1 MPSTSISITP
11 NKFFVE
17 KQVSIGQMIY
27 SNQGDFSN
35 KRDDRYSI
43 ATGKDPNYLL
53 LSGSVDASESIERG
67 NYTLVGGYLRTYV
80 SGMSIAEGDGAVPTL
95 QLYSLKNH
103 YKITEGGMKYSRK
116 TSAGTVALVNGS
128 PNVTGTATD
137 FAGADGFFGDY
148 YYYANYQG
156 GAYVWL
162 GPAGSRERYE
172 VSSITS
178 DTVIVLTANYT
189 GTTQATEQLQLD
201 EDIGD
206 NITSFV
212 STYTMPTVNFNE
224 DFDGVG
230 AELSTVT
237 EFTREGASAVVK
249 KGHPYLLNSQ
259 YDSWKYKFGGS
270 VGVKEVRKM
279 MEANTWYPYK
289 ASTTNG
295 GVHTEGRTEAGLDA
309 MTSSGGGYISAQS
322 ALGGGIVSRMIK
334 NPNYGLLSYNP
345 ETHGIPGFKHGRL
358 YLKQMTYAHPATA
371 KKLQGYYILDR
382 NGNRTD
388 YLLSLNKGTADTAL
402 VHYDTIQTFNP
413 DPENTVTS
421 TNNNT
426 IFDKVYS
433 SMMFEN
439 PFTATTDVPIV
450 NSTVELQS
458 DVVKGGANAARLY
471 HIWDYSPDNALIQKY
486 FGRESSLNPQTAY
499 MAKYNLPFPIIQ
511 DMSFS
516 TRIGDRRTYMPY
528 VSMDMNVAKLSA
540 SVLYDIQNYAS
551 AHATG
556 SFINDPQTTY
566 TTSAFQASN
575 WGSSSTIRQ
584 KAMTFLRSVVVTF
597 SNYKPLDTHTTLE
610 DFLQY
615 GFDNAYGSSQTNESI
630 VGGVV
635 LSRLGMDGANIDND
649 FIYAQALPIV
659 REDYTMDYNEQ
670 WHNGNRTGAGS
681 NRGFGLAK
689 IVSGSGQG
697 KLQQLVMKAANIDNT
712 YSATNQNTP
721 RVVKLPM
728 NQFFNM
734 KFYIDTLGEQTN
746 TINSRNPYSG
756 FPTSNG
762 GVGMRC
768 VFETD
773 SMGEDS
779 SSEDLYT
786 DMPFLDLNFSVSGG
800 NSVDI
805 PGGETYAAD
814 GGKTPTFSYAGRFL
828 SANEVTLKYPK
839 HMIIWVQ
846 NYRFVD
852 SSEAQFFYGDNAIIG
867 TASGSAIEA
876 EVYVDNVKGV
886 DFYQDLKDVTA
897 VGENIAP
904 VVFPQGD
911 TVDSPITV
919 MESTTH
925 DLTSFNTGPAQ
936 SPTAANTTIRTYSPA
951 SYWSLGFDSK
961 QDLPLSGSATARRGY
976 VLMNSFYQ
984 TAGSAIEHIIPDL
997 YSGAT
1002 LSLVDGDYAN
1012 GLQNDLLGYE
1022 LKGSPYANSATT
1034 VGSAY
1039 YDPAVGNNQY
1049 ETTGGKDVAT
1059 KICFGTGSSNNF
1071 LSTDG
1076 LTQKGFVQVNISDV
1090 GSFAT
1095 ITGIT
1100 QANPAVV
1107 TAASHGFSDG
1117 DKVRIIGVVGMTE
1130 VNGGKY
1136 TVANKTTNT
1145 FELDGINS
1153 TTWSSYT
1160 SGGTVSIY
1168 VDNYFTQWGKREN
1181 ALCSTKVTDV
1191 ARGGN
1196 ELTSYQLQLDNTN
1209 VLNPYNKDEQYILY
1223 QVGMPV
1229 STTYYKILTL
1239 NGGLDAI
1246 EDNVVTFNETVA
1258 TGAAAQAI
1266 GQETQ
1271 LPYLY
1276 LSPYKYWININTQGD
1291 QNYKLRSYT
1300 GITLVNNNLSGA
1312 SSSPSS
1318 ITGSTFNEA
1327 TYTFSNGNTSKIGLS
1342 APYNSPWD
1350 FIFDTEGDT
1359 AVTLTA
1365 DYGYGVY
1372 DTETRSGGFLS
1383 YINPTIATYNY
1394 MDIASLLTDKN
1405 VQDEGKFNLVLRQRP
1420 TAYHTSVELVG
1431 DEYNATNQLQ
1441 YKPTYIYEYVDSTP
1455 VVSNFSVEPA
1465 YDLLSSDVNLYELTN
1480 ENLNAVKFKWNIQDE
1495 DIWYK
1500 MIMVD
1505 SNGAIDN
1512 KYENAKLW
1520 IPCNEEP
1527 SDLIVKP
1534 TINWYNNNTTTSG
1547 TATVGA
1553 NVRSYID
1560 GIQGYSPFLS
1570 GNALGTAS
1578 ISVPNSS
1585 NNSFHGLTEYTFSV
1599 HVTFDSSMKGTA
1611 CKILGKGQPVSNYI
1625 DLQKNGDDVITYRHE
1640 SSTGTGATIT
1650 GSHVVTCDGKTPYS
1664 IIVTYRYQSAAGPDT
1679 SVYVDGVLDSY
1690 EQDSAGALNNTDAFE
1705 LAPFSTAGPYFKGRI
1720 EEFVL
1725 YDKQYIVP
1733 DGDEYIFN
1741 AADLTDETG
1750 GKTNIWSAKLFAF
1763 DYHNIRGK
1771 INKLVASSQNI
1782 SWRTTPV

>member
-1 MPSTSISITP
+1 MTATSISITP

-43 ATGKDPNYLL
+43 ATGKVPNYLL

-116 TSAGTVALVNGS
+116 TSAGTVALVNAS

-289 ASTTNG
+289 ADT
-295 GVHTEGRTEAGLDA
+295 HTIGANTAGRTEAGLDA
-309 MTSSGGGYISAQS
+309 MTSSGGGYISSMATP
-322 ALGGGIVSRMIK
+322 GGGIVSRMLQ
-334 NPNYGLLSYNP
+334 NPNYGTLSYTP
-345 ETHGIPGFKHGRL
+345 ETHGIPGFKQGRL
-358 YLKQMTYAHPATA
+358 YLKKMTYAHPTTNQ
-371 KKLQGYYILDR
+371 KLQGYYVLDR

-388 YLLSLNKGTADTAL
+388 YLLGLNKGTADTAL
-402 VHYDTIQTFNP
+402 VHYDTMQTFNP

-421 TNNNT
+421 TTNNT

-439 PFTATTDVPIV
+439 PFTASTDVPIV

-499 MAKYNLPFPIIQ
+499 MAKYNLPFPIVQ

-528 VSMDMNVAKLSA
+528 VSMDINVAKLSA

-712 YSATNQNTP
+712 YSATSQNTP

-734 KFYIDTLGEQTN
+734 KFYVDALASQTN

-756 FPTSNG
+756 FPTTTG

-814 GGKTPTFSYAGRFL
+814 GGKTPTFAYGDRFL
-828 SANEVTLKYPK
+828 STNEVTLKYPK

-852 SSEAQFFYGDNAIIG
+852 SSEAQFFYGDNAIID

-897 VGENIAP
+897 VGENVAP

-919 MESTTH
+919 LESTTH
-925 DLTSFNTGPAQ
+925 DLTSFNTGVAQ
-936 SPTAANTTIRTYSPA
+936 SETAANTTIRSYSPA

-961 QDLPLSGSATARRGY
+961 QDLPLSGAATARRGY

-984 TAGSAIEHIIPDL
+984 TAGSAIQHIVPDL
-997 YSGAT
+997 YSGST
-1002 LSLVDGDYAN
+1002 ISLVEGQYAG

-1034 VGSAY
+1034 VGTAY

-1049 ETTGGKDVAT
+1049 ATTGGKDVIT
-1059 KICFGTGSSNNF
+1059 KLCFGTGSNNNF

-1076 LTQKGFVQVNISDV
+1076 LTQKGFVAINIADA
-1090 GSFAT
+1090 GNAT
-1095 ITGIT
+1095 SN
-1100 QANPAVV
+1100 A
-1107 TAASHGFSDG
+1107 
-1117 DKVRIIGVVGMTE
+1117 
-1130 VNGGKY
+1130 
-1136 TVANKTTNT
+1136 
-1145 FELDGINS
+1145 
-1153 TTWSSYT
+1153 
-1160 SGGTVSIY
+1160 
-1168 VDNYFTQWGKREN
+1168 FTQWGKREN
-1181 ALCSTKVTDV
+1181 VLCSTKVTDV

-1276 LSPYKYWININTQGD
+1276 LSPYKYWININTPGD
-1291 QNYKLRSYT
+1291 QNYKVRSYT
-1300 GITLVNNNLSGA
+1300 GISLVNNNLSGA

-1318 ITGSTFNEA
+1318 ITGSTFNES
-1327 TYTFSNGNTSKIGLS
+1327 TYTFSNGNISKIGLS
-1342 APYNSPWD
+1342 APYNSPWN

-1431 DEYNATNQLQ
+1431 DEYSSTNQLQ
-1441 YKPTYIYEYVDSTP
+1441 YKPTYIYEYVDTTP
-1455 VVSNFSVEPA
+1455 VVSNFSVAPA
-1465 YDLLSSDVNLYELTN
+1465 YDLLSPDVNLYELTN
-1480 ENLNAVKFKWNIQDE
+1480 ENLNAVKFNWNVQDE

-1547 TATVGA
+1547 TATVGT

-1560 GIQGYSPFLS
+1560 GIQGYSPLLS
-1570 GNALGTAS
+1570 GNSLGTAS
-1578 ISVPNSS
+1578 ISVPNAS
-1585 NNSFHGLTEYTFSV
+1585 NTSFHGLTEYTFSV

-1625 DLQKNGDDVITYRHE
+1625 DLQKNSDDVITYRHE
-1640 SSTGTGATIT
+1640 SSTGTGVTIT
-1650 GSHVVTCDGKTPYS
+1650 GSHVLTCDGKTPYS

-1679 SVYVDGVLDSY
+1679 SVYVDGVRDSY

-1705 LAPFSTAGPYFKGRI
+1705 LAPFSTAGPYFRGRI

-1725 YDKQYIVP
+1725 YDKQYIIP
-1733 DGDEYIFN
+1733 DGEEYIFN
-1741 AADLTDETG
+1741 TADLTDETG

-1771 INKLVASSQNI
+1771 TNKLVASSQNI

>member
-1 MPSTSISITP
+1 MTSTSISITP

-17 KQVSIGQMIY
+17 KQVSTGQMIFT
-27 SNQGDFSN
+27 NQSDFSN
-35 KRDDRYSI
+35 KRDDSYSI
-43 ATGKDPNYLL
+43 TTGKAPNYLL
-53 LSGSVDASESIERG
+53 ISGSVDASERIERG
-67 NYTLVGGYLRTYV
+67 KYTLAGGYLRTYV
-80 SGMSIAEGDGAVPTL
+80 SGMSIADGDGAVPTL
-95 QLYSLKNH
+95 QMYSVKNH
-103 YKITEGGMKYSRK
+103 YDISEGGMKFSRK

-137 FAGADGFFGDY
+137 FAGATGFFGDY
-148 YYYANYQG
+148 YYYGNYQG

-162 GPAGSRERYE
+162 GPAGSREKYE
-172 VSSITS
+172 VNSITS

-189 GTTQATEQLQLD
+189 GTSQATEQLQLD
-201 EDIGD
+201 EKIGD
-206 NITSFV
+206 NITSFMN
-212 STYTMPTVNFNE
+212 TYTMPTVNFNE

-237 EFTREGASAVVK
+237 EFTREGANAVVK

-259 YDSWKYKFGGS
+259 YNSWKYKFGKN

-279 MEANTWYPYK
+279 MEANTWYPLTPR
-289 ASTTNG
+289 SSQVG
-295 GVHTEGRTEAGLDA
+295 GSSYGTTEAGMDA
-309 MTSSGGGYISAQS
+309 MSPGGGGYINAVSTP
-322 ALGGGIVSRMIK
+322 GGGIKARMIA
-334 NPNYGLLSYNP
+334 NPNYGQISYTP
-345 ETHGIPGFKHGRL
+345 ETHGIPGFKRGRL
-358 YLKQMTYAHPATA
+358 YLRKMEFRHKTTNRVYT
-371 KKLQGYYILDR
+371 GYYVLDR
-382 NGNRTD
+382 NGARTD
-388 YLLSLNKGTADTAL
+388 YLLKLTNGSVGDTAL
-402 VHYDTIQTFNP
+402 VHYDTIQNFNP
-413 DPENTVTS
+413 DPENTVTT

-439 PFTATTDVPIV
+439 PFTASTEVPIV

-471 HIWDYSPDNALIQKY
+471 HIWDYSEDNADIQKY

-499 MAKYNLPFPIIQ
+499 MAKYNIPFPLVQ
-511 DMSFS
+511 DMSLS

-528 VSMDMNVAKLSA
+528 VSMDMNVAKLSS
-540 SVLYDIQNYAS
+540 SVLYDLQDYAGS
-551 AHATG
+551 NTITG
-556 SFINDPQTTY
+556 NFVNDPQTKY
-566 TTSAFQASN
+566 TGSQFQAAN
-575 WGSSSTIRQ
+575 WGSSSTLRK

-635 LSRLGMDGANIDND
+635 LSRLGMDGADIDND
-649 FIYAQALPIV
+649 FVYAQALPIV

-670 WHNGNRTGAGS
+670 WYNGNRSGAGS
-681 NRGFGLAK
+681 NRGFGLAT
-689 IVSGSGQG
+689 IASGSGQG
-697 KLQQLVMKAANIDNT
+697 KLQQLVMKAANIENT

-734 KFYIDTLGEQTN
+734 KFYIDALSTQKD

-756 FPTSNG
+756 FPTSTG

-768 VFETD
+768 VFETEAV
-773 SMGEDS
+773 GEES

-786 DMPFLDLNFSVSGG
+786 DMPYLDLNFSVSGG

-814 GGKTPTFSYAGRFL
+814 GGKTPSFAFGDRFL

-846 NYRFVD
+846 NYRFVK
-852 SSEAQFFYGDNAIIG
+852 SSEPQFAYGDNAIIN
-867 TASGSAIEA
+867 TASGAAIEA
-876 EVYVDNVKGV
+876 EVYVDNVSGV
-886 DFYQDLKDVTA
+886 DFYKDIKDVTS
-897 VGENIAP
+897 VGENVSP
-904 VVFPQGD
+904 VTFPQGD

-919 MESTTH
+919 LESTTH
-925 DLTSFNTGPAQ
+925 DLTSFNTGVAQ
-936 SPTAANTTIRTYSPA
+936 SATAANTTIRSYSPA
-951 SYWSLGFDSK
+951 SYLSLGFDSK
-961 QDLPLSGSATARRGY
+961 QDLPLSGAATARRGY
-976 VLMNSFYQ
+976 VLLNSFYH
-984 TAGSAIEHIIPDL
+984 TAGSAIDHIIPDL

-1002 LSLVDGDYAN
+1002 ISLVEGQYAG

-1034 VGSAY
+1034 VGTAY

-1049 ETTGGKDVAT
+1049 ATTGGKDVIT
-1059 KICFGTGSSNNF
+1059 KVCFGTGTNNNF

-1076 LTQKGFVQVNISDV
+1076 LTQKGFVAINIADA
-1090 GSFAT
+1090 GNAT
-1095 ITGIT
+1095 SN
-1100 QANPAVV
+1100 A
-1107 TAASHGFSDG
+1107 
-1117 DKVRIIGVVGMTE
+1117 
-1130 VNGGKY
+1130 
-1136 TVANKTTNT
+1136 
-1145 FELDGINS
+1145 
-1153 TTWSSYT
+1153 
-1160 SGGTVSIY
+1160 
-1168 VDNYFTQWGKREN
+1168 FTQWGKREN
-1181 ALCSTKVTDV
+1181 VLCSTKVTDV

-1196 ELTSYQLQLDNTN
+1196 ELTSHQLKLDNIN

-1223 QVGMPV
+1223 QVGLPV

-1246 EDNVVTFNETVA
+1246 EGDVVTFNETVA

-1276 LSPYKYWININTQGD
+1276 LSPYKYWINLNTKGD
-1291 QNYKLRSYT
+1291 QDYKIRSYT
-1300 GITLVNNNLSGA
+1300 GISLVNNNLSGA
-1312 SSSPSS
+1312 SSAPAS
-1318 ITGSTFNEA
+1318 ITGSTFNESN
-1327 TYTFSNGNTSKIGLS
+1327 YTFSNGNTSKIGLS
-1342 APYNSPWD
+1342 ASYNSPWD
-1350 FIFDTEGDT
+1350 FIFDTDGDT

-1372 DTETRSGGFLS
+1372 DTESKSGGYLS
-1383 YINPTIATYNY
+1383 YITPTMTTYNY
-1394 MDIASLLTDKN
+1394 MDMSSLVTDKN
-1405 VQDEGKFNLVLRQRP
+1405 VQDEGKFNLVLRQLP
-1420 TAYHTSVELVG
+1420 SVYNTSVELVG
-1431 DEYNATNQLQ
+1431 DEYNSTNQLQ
-1441 YKPTYIYEYVDSTP
+1441 YKPTFIYEYVDATP
-1455 VVSNFSVEPA
+1455 IVGSFSVEPA
-1465 YDLLSSDVNLYELTN
+1465 FDLLSSEVNLYNLTN
-1480 ENLNAVKFKWNIQDE
+1480 ENLNAVKFNWQIQDE

-1560 GIQGYSPFLS
+1560 GIQGYSPLLS

-1625 DLQKNGDDVITYRHE
+1625 DLQKNADDVITYRHE
-1640 SSTGTGATIT
+1640 SSTGTGVTIT
-1650 GSHVVTCDGKTPYS
+1650 GSHVLTCDGKTPYS

-1705 LAPFSTAGPYFKGRI
+1705 LAPHSTSGPYFKGRI

-1741 AADLTDETG
+1741 TADLTDETG
-1750 GKTNIWSAKLFAF
+1750 GKTNVWSAKLFAF

-1771 INKLVASSQNI
+1771 TYKQVASSQNI